1 MMSCLDRLLHLW
13 PSRGWGCPR
22 EARVGL
28 SHSTGA
34 APVGGQKGEA
44 TGKHLIPL
52 SHKLYHVYK
61 R

>member
-1 MMSCLDRLLHLW
+1 MMICLDRLLHLW

-34 APVGGQKGEA
+34 AP
-44 TGKHLIPL
+44 KHVITL